1 MKAIIYSLILSILC
15 ISYDNSS
22 FANNILIP
30 KIGDTSSRFMSISQ
44 EKKLGDIIYS
54 QILGSFN
61 LINDPIVTSYIQML
75 GNRLLMSNN
84 SSSIKYRFLVVNH
97 PSINAFATPGGV
109 IVINSG
115 VILKTNSEAEL
126 ASVLAHEIA
135 HVKARHLSRMH
146 EASSKVDITTALT
159 VIANIIAGMYDT
171 STLGKTLIATQGIKA
186 QKQISFI
193 REHEREADRLAI
205 NILANANINPKA
217 MSGFFKTLLK
227 ENNEANALEF
237 LRTHPLSKNRV
248 VETENLAS
256 KYKGNFTNDSFSY
269 QFVSARISIKNS
281 DTRKFIES
289 YLYNPNEIINSPSK
303 AVDNYAYGLALIK
316 EKKYEKSIIVLK
328 NLLDFLN
335 TKDQLYFIK
344 NYISI
349 ALSSAY
355 LQNNNYEAA
364 LLILEDLNNI
374 YPTDSTVL
382 HFLSSAYIKNKEYK
396 KAIGILIPYV
406 VEHKDHRLVIKISEA
421 AYKLKEKSL
430 GHEYRA
436 DYLKLL
442 GSFNSSIRFYKLA
455 LKYNMK
461 GETIDDRILS
471 KIKEIE
477 RLQETKEIL

>member
-15 ISYDNSS
+15 ISYDNNS

-159 VIANIIAGMYDT
+159 VIANVIAGMYDT
-171 STLGKTLIATQGIKA
+171 TTLGKTLITTQGIKA

-193 REHEREADRLAI
+193 REHEKEADRLAI

-227 ENNEANALEF
+227 ENNEDNALEF

-269 QFVSARISIKNS
+269 QFVSARVSIKNL

-349 ALSSAY
+349 ALSDAY
-355 LQNNNYEAA
+355 LQNNNYEDA

-374 YPTDSTVL
+374 YPTDSSVL
-382 HFLSSAYIKNKEYK
+382 YFLSNAYIKNKEYK
-396 KAIGILIPYV
+396 KAIDMLIPYV
-406 VEHKDHRLVIKISEA
+406 VEHRDHRLIIKISEA

-442 GSFNSSIRFYKLA
+442 GNFNSSIKFYKLA

-471 KIKEIE
+471 KIKEIK

>member
-15 ISYDNSS
+15 ISYDNNS

-159 VIANIIAGMYDT
+159 VIANVIAGMYDT
-171 STLGKTLIATQGIKA
+171 ATLGKTLITTQGIKA

-227 ENNEANALEF
+227 ENNEDNALEF

-374 YPTDSTVL
+374 YPTDSSVL
-382 HFLSSAYIKNKEYK
+382 YFLSNAYIKNKEYK
-396 KAIGILIPYV
+396 KAIDILIPYV
-406 VEHKDHRLVIKISEA
+406 VEHRDHRLVIKISEA

>member
-1 MKAIIYSLILSILC
+1 MKAIIYSLFLSILC
-15 ISYDNSS
+15 ISYDNNS

-159 VIANIIAGMYDT
+159 IIANVVAGMYDT
-171 STLGKTLIATQGIKA
+171 ATLGKTLITTQGIKA

-227 ENNEANALEF
+227 ENNEDNALEF

-349 ALSSAY
+349 ALSDAY

-382 HFLSSAYIKNKEYK
+382 NFLSSAYIKNKEYK
-396 KAIGILIPYV
+396 KAIDILIPYV

-442 GSFNSSIRFYKLA
+442 GNFNSSIKFYKLA

>member
-15 ISYDNSS
+15 ISYDNNS

-159 VIANIIAGMYDT
+159 VIANVIAGMYDT
-171 STLGKTLIATQGIKA
+171 TTLGKTLITTQGIKA

-227 ENNEANALEF
+227 ENNEDNALEF

-382 HFLSSAYIKNKEYK
+382 NFLSSAYIKNKEYK
-396 KAIGILIPYV
+396 KAIDILIPYV
-406 VEHKDHRLVIKISEA
+406 VEHRDHRLVIKISEA

>member
-15 ISYDNSS
+15 IGYDNNS

-30 KIGDTSSRFMSISQ
+30 KIGDTSSKFMSISQ

-159 VIANIIAGMYDT
+159 IIANVVAGMYDT
-171 STLGKTLIATQGIKA
+171 ATLGKTLITTQGIKA

-227 ENNEANALEF
+227 ENNEDNALEF

-335 TKDQLYFIK
+335 TKDQLFFIK

-374 YPTDSTVL
+374 YPTDSSVL
-382 HFLSSAYIKNKEYK
+382 YFLSNAYIKNKEYK
-396 KAIGILIPYV
+396 KAIDILMPYV
-406 VEHKDHRLVIKISEA
+406 VEHRDHRLIIKISEA

-442 GSFNSSIRFYKLA
+442 GNFNSSIKFYKLA

-477 RLQETKEIL
+477 RLQETKAIL

>member
-227 ENNEANALEF
+227 ENNEDNALEF

-349 ALSSAY
+349 ALSDAY

-374 YPTDSTVL
+374 YPTDSSVL
-382 HFLSSAYIKNKEYK
+382 YFLSNAYIKNKEYK
-396 KAIGILIPYV
+396 KAVDILIPYV
-406 VEHKDHRLVIKISEA
+406 VEHRDHRLVIKISEA

-442 GSFNSSIRFYKLA
+442 GSFNSSIKFYKLA
-455 LKYNMK
+455 LKYNIK
-461 GETIDDRILS
+461 GKTIDDRILS
-471 KIKEIE
+471 KIKEIK

>member
-15 ISYDNSS
+15 ISYDNNS

-159 VIANIIAGMYDT
+159 IIANVVAGMYDT
-171 STLGKTLIATQGIKA
+171 ATLGKTLITTQGIKA

-227 ENNEANALEF
+227 ENNEANALEV

-248 VETENLAS
+248 IETENLAS

-269 QFVSARISIKNS
+269 QFVSARISIKNL

-349 ALSSAY
+349 ALSDAY

-374 YPTDSTVL
+374 YPTDSSVL
-382 HFLSSAYIKNKEYK
+382 YFLSNAYIKNKEYK
-396 KAIGILIPYV
+396 KAIDILIPYV
-406 VEHKDHRLVIKISEA
+406 VEHRDHRLIIKISEA

-442 GSFNSSIRFYKLA
+442 GNFNSSIKFYKLA

>member
-15 ISYDNSS
+15 ISYDNNS

-159 VIANIIAGMYDT
+159 VIANVIAGMYDT
-171 STLGKTLIATQGIKA
+171 TTLGKTLITTQGIKA

-193 REHEREADRLAI
+193 REHEKEADRLAI

-227 ENNEANALEF
+227 ENNEDNALEF

-269 QFVSARISIKNS
+269 QFVSARISIKNL

-303 AVDNYAYGLALIK
+303 AVDDYAYGLALIK

-349 ALSSAY
+349 ALSDAY

-374 YPTDSTVL
+374 YPTDSSVL
-382 HFLSSAYIKNKEYK
+382 YFLSNAYIKNKEYK
-396 KAIGILIPYV
+396 KAIDILIPYV
-406 VEHKDHRLVIKISEA
+406 VEHRDHRLIIKISEA

-442 GSFNSSIRFYKLA
+442 GNFNSSIKFYKLA

-471 KIKEIE
+471 KIKEIK

>member
-15 ISYDNSS
+15 ISYDNNS

-30 KIGDTSSRFMSISQ
+30 KIGDTSSKFMSISQ

-159 VIANIIAGMYDT
+159 VIANVVAGMYDT
-171 STLGKTLIATQGIKA
+171 ATLGKTLITTQGIKA

-227 ENNEANALEF
+227 ENNEDNALEF

-374 YPTDSTVL
+374 YPTDSSVL
-382 HFLSSAYIKNKEYK
+382 YFLSNAYIKNKEYK
-396 KAIGILIPYV
+396 KAIDILIPYV
-406 VEHKDHRLVIKISEA
+406 VEHRDHRLVIKISEA

>member
-15 ISYDNSS
+15 ISYDNNS

-159 VIANIIAGMYDT
+159 VIANVIAGMYDT
-171 STLGKTLIATQGIKA
+171 TTLGKTLITTQGIKA

-193 REHEREADRLAI
+193 REHEKEADRLAI

-227 ENNEANALEF
+227 ENNEDNALEF

-349 ALSSAY
+349 ALSDAY

-374 YPTDSTVL
+374 YPTDSSVL
-382 HFLSSAYIKNKEYK
+382 YFLSNAYIKNKEYK
-396 KAIGILIPYV
+396 KAIDILIPYV
-406 VEHKDHRLVIKISEA
+406 VEHRDHRLIIKISEA

-442 GSFNSSIRFYKLA
+442 GSFNSSIKFYKLA

-471 KIKEIE
+471 KIKEIK

>member
-1 MKAIIYSLILSILC
+1 MKAIIYSLVLSILC
-15 ISYDNSS
+15 ISYENNS

-61 LINDPIVTSYIQML
+61 LIDDPLVTSYIQML
-75 GNRLLMSNN
+75 GNRLLMPDN
-84 SSSIKYRFLVVNH
+84 SSSIKYRFLVANH
-97 PSINAFATPGGV
+97 PSINAFATPGGI

-115 VILKTNSEAEL
+115 VILKTSSEAEL

-146 EASSKVDITTALT
+146 EESSKVDVTTALT
-159 VIANIIAGMYDT
+159 VIANVVAGMYDT
-171 STLGKTLIATQGIKA
+171 STLGKTLITTQGINA

-205 NILANANINPKA
+205 TILAKANINPKA

-227 ENNEANALEF
+227 ENNETNAIEF

-256 KYKGNFTNDSFSY
+256 KYKGNFINDSFAY
-269 QFVSARISIKNS
+269 QFISARIFINNS
-281 DTRKFIES
+281 DTRKFVENYI
-289 YLYNPNEIINSPSK
+289 YNPKEIIESPSK
-303 AVDNYAYGLALIK
+303 AVDYYAYGLALIK
-316 EKKYEKSIIVLK
+316 EKQYKKSIFVLK
-328 NLLDFLN
+328 HLLDFLN
-335 TKDQLYFIK
+335 SKEQLYIIK
-344 NYISI
+344 NYISL
-349 ALSSAY
+349 ALSEAY
-355 LQNNNYEAA
+355 LQNNDNHKA

-374 YPTDSTVL
+374 YPADSSVL
-382 HFLSSAYIKNKEYK
+382 YFLSNAYIHNKEYRK
-396 KAIGILIPYV
+396 VIDMLVPYV
-406 VEHKDHRLVIKISEA
+406 IEHRDHRLVIKISEA

-436 DYLKLL
+436 DYLKIL
-442 GSFNSSIRFYKLA
+442 GNFNSSIKFYKLA

-471 KIKEIE
+471 KIKDIE

>member
-1 MKAIIYSLILSILC
+1 MKAIIYSTLLVIFC
-15 ISYDNSS
+15 INCANYS

-30 KIGDTSSRFMSISQ
+30 KIGDTSSKFMSVSQ
-44 EKKLGDIIYS
+44 ENKLGEIIYS

-61 LINDPIVTSYIQML
+61 LVSDPLTTSYVQML

-84 SSSIKYRFLVVNH
+84 NSTIKYRFLIVNH

-146 EASSKVDITTALT
+146 EESSKVDISTALS
-159 VIANIIAGMYDT
+159 VIATVVAGMYDT
-171 STLGKTLIATQGIKA
+171 ETLGKTLITTKGIST

-193 REHEREADRLAI
+193 REHEKEADRLAI
-205 NILANANINPKA
+205 SILVNANINPKA
-217 MSGFFKTLLK
+217 MSEFFKTLLE
-227 ENNEANALEF
+227 ENNDSNALEF
-237 LRTHPLSKNRV
+237 LRTHPLSKNRII
-248 VETENLAS
+248 ETQNLAL
-256 KYKGNFTNDSFSY
+256 KYKGNFINDSLAY
-269 QFVSARISIKNS
+269 QFISARISIKNS
-281 DTRKFIES
+281 NTRKFVSDYI
-289 YLYNPNEIINSPSK
+289 YNPKEKISSPHK

-316 EKKYEKSIIVLK
+316 ERKYKKSIIVL
-328 NLLDFLN
+328 NSLLEFLN
-335 TKDQLYFIK
+335 TKDQLHIIK
-344 NYISI
+344 NYVSIS
-349 ALSSAY
+349 LSEAY
-355 LQNNNYEAA
+355 LQNNNYNKAIS
-364 LLILEDLNNI
+364 ILKNLNNI
-374 YPTDSTVL
+374 YPTDSSVL
-382 HFLSSAYIKNKEYK
+382 YFLSNAYMKNKEYK
-396 KAIGILIPYV
+396 EVLNILMPYV
-406 VEHKDHRLVIKISEA
+406 IEHRDHRLIIKISEA

-442 GSFNSSIRFYKLA
+442 GNFNSSMKFYKLA

-461 GETIDDRILS
+461 GETIDKRILA
-471 KIKEIE
+471 KIKDIE

>member
-15 ISYDNSS
+15 ISYDNNS

-159 VIANIIAGMYDT
+159 IIANVVAGMYDT
-171 STLGKTLIATQGIKA
+171 ATLGKTLITTQGIKA

-193 REHEREADRLAI
+193 REHEREADILAI

-374 YPTDSTVL
+374 YPTDSSVL
-382 HFLSSAYIKNKEYK
+382 YFLSNAYIKNKEYK
-396 KAIGILIPYV
+396 KAIDILMPYV
-406 VEHKDHRLVIKISEA
+406 VEHRDHRLIIKISEA

>member
-15 ISYDNSS
+15 ISYDNNS

-159 VIANIIAGMYDT
+159 VIANVIAGMYDT
-171 STLGKTLIATQGIKA
+171 TTLGKTLITTQGIKA

-193 REHEREADRLAI
+193 REHEKEADRLAI

-227 ENNEANALEF
+227 ENNEDNALEF

-269 QFVSARISIKNS
+269 QFVSARISIKNL

-349 ALSSAY
+349 ALSDAY

-374 YPTDSTVL
+374 YPTDSSVL
-382 HFLSSAYIKNKEYK
+382 YFLSNAYIKNKEYK
-396 KAIGILIPYV
+396 KAIDILIPYV
-406 VEHKDHRLVIKISEA
+406 IEHRDHRLVIKISEA

-442 GSFNSSIRFYKLA
+442 GNFNSSIKFYKLA

-471 KIKEIE
+471 KIKEIK

>member
-15 ISYDNSS
+15 ISYDNNS

-159 VIANIIAGMYDT
+159 IIANVVAGMYDT
-171 STLGKTLIATQGIKA
+171 ATLGKTLITTQGIKA

-227 ENNEANALEF
+227 ENNEDNALEF

-374 YPTDSTVL
+374 YPTDSSVL
-382 HFLSSAYIKNKEYK
+382 YFLSNAYIKNKEYK
-396 KAIGILIPYV
+396 KAIDILMPYV
-406 VEHKDHRLVIKISEA
+406 VEHRDHRLIIKISEA